1 MVDLSK
7 IPGAPKPP
15 VEITPE
21 YQEAFIEKIKEKG
34 EMNGK
39 NLIKVTQDDKE
50 YLTSAFETI
59 VEYYENKGIAEEKP
73 WPSMRHTPR
82 EMFDRCV
89 AYMRLTL
96 NANQP
101 LTITGVGL
109 FMGLHR
115 KQIWVLLGDRD
126 GTLKRWPEFEFLFD
140 FSSFVEL
147 YNEYAAHKKMNP
159 AGPIFILKNFGWK
172 DKIEI
177 EASTTQGAL
186 TDEERE
192 AAQKRIANFSE
203 SG

>member
-21 YQEAFIEKIKEKG
+21 YQEQFVERVNENIEH
-34 EMNGK
+34 GK
-39 NLIKVTQDDKE
+39 AVIKVTQDDKE
-50 YLTSAFETI
+50 YLSSAFETI

-73 WPSMRHTPR
+73 WPLMRHTPR

-89 AYMRLTL
+89 AYMRMTL

-109 FMGLHR
+109 FMGLYR
-115 KQIWVLLGDRD
+115 KQIWLLLGDRD
-126 GTLKRWPEFEFLFD
+126 GTLKKWPEFEFLFD
-140 FSSFVEL
+140 FASFVEL

-172 DKIEI
+172 DKLEI
-177 EASTTQGAL
+177 EASSTIGAL
-186 TDEERE
+186 TDDERA
-192 AAQKRIANFSE
+192 AAQKRIAEFSE